1 MDRCPNCS
9 RRDFV
14 RLAVGTSAAAGLSA
28 KFGIPFAAAGQA
40 AGKAKACIL
49 LWMQGAQSQLD
60 TWDLKPGTE
69 TGGPFKEIET
79 AARGVRI
86 CEHLPFTARQMDKVS
101 LIRTLNSRDPNHD
114 TATYYLHTGYRQ
126 NSDLQHPH
134 VGSVILE
141 ELGPTKT
148 DLPGCIVLGGDPPA
162 GAAYLP
168 AERGPAIFDKL
179 DNPTE
184 DVIQSTEYFP
194 KGTLERRWRLLR
206 EFEADWNKRHEDS
219 RVDARERTYER
230 AWKVLKSADIKAFD
244 LTREP
249 EALRKAYGSS
259 PFARAVLMA
268 RRLVQ
273 AGVRFVEVQIGS
285 WDSHADNFNAHK
297 RLMGE
302 IDAPYAALLDD
313 LSKTGLLADTLVLLM
328 SEFGRTP
335 RINAA
340 RGRDHWTRN
349 WSACLAGGGI
359 AGGRVIGKTGKTGME
374 VEDRPVAVA
383 DLFATIYRACGVNPE
398 KQYVSGGG
406 RPMRILEGGDPVK
419 ELF

>member
-1 MDRCPNCS
+1 MNSCPNCS

-14 RLAVGTSAAAGLSA
+14 RLAVGASAAGGLAA
-28 KFGIPFAAAGQA
+28 KFGVPFAAARQTA
-40 AGKAKACIL
+40 PKAKGCIL

-60 TWDLKPGTE
+60 TWDLKPGTDI
-69 TGGPFKEIET
+69 GGPFKEIET
-79 AARGVRI
+79 SARGVRI
-86 CEHLPFTARQMDKVS
+86 CEHLPHTAKQMDKVA
-101 LIRTLNSRDPNHD
+101 LLRTLHSKDPNHD
-114 TATYYLHTGYRQ
+114 TATYFLHTGYRQ
-126 NSDLQHPH
+126 NSDQPNPH
-134 VGSVILE
+134 FGSVILE
-141 ELGPTKT
+141 ELGPAKT

-184 DVIQSTEYFP
+184 DIVQSTEYFP
-194 KGTLERRWRLLR
+194 KGTLERRYSLLR
-206 EFEADWNKRHEDS
+206 DFESDWNKKHEDS
-219 RVDARERTYER
+219 RVEARERTYER

-244 LTREP
+244 ITREP
-249 EALRKAYGSS
+249 EAVRKAYGAT
-259 PFARAVLMA
+259 PFGRAVLMA

-297 RLMGE
+297 PLMDI
-302 IDAPYAALLDD
+302 IDPPYAALLDD
-313 LSKTGLLADTLVLLM
+313 MSKSGLLSETLVLLM

-335 RINAA
+335 RVNAA

-349 WSACLAGGGI
+349 WCACLAGAGMPGGT
-359 AGGRVIGKTGKTGME
+359 VIGKTDDQGMDVAE
-374 VEDRPVAVA
+374 RPVSVP
-383 DLFATIYRACGVNPE
+383 DLFATIYRVFGVNPE
-398 KQYVSGGG
+398 KQYKAGGG
-406 RPMRILEGGDPVK
+406 RPIKILEGGEAVK